1 MPWCATEQTLSLNYN
16 TCLCVCLSVLD
27 VDVLDESLVESSR
40 HAVFD
45 SLLVVSRRSPP
56 AAVSPATVSP
66 AAVSLSQ
73 SSRRVTDLLLALPL
87 LTCVVSAAREFW
99 RLSKSRGHVA
109 SHRLLTE
116 MVDRILTD

>member
-1 MPWCATEQTLSLNYN
+1 M
-16 TCLCVCLSVLD
+16 LD

-56 AAVSPATVSP
+56 AAVSPAT
-66 AAVSLSQ
+66 VSLSQ